1 MVAPLVAAY
10 SSDSDDD
17 AGEVLSGVSA
27 ATQAQKERSSL
38 SVAEANRGSGL
49 ELPPPSAGSKPVK
62 QIHIESIEAE
72 PVPSTTQPGENDQES
87 RKESQHGLFGMLPAP
102 RSNKSTTTKQTG
114 QRHESENR
122 VEDDTRLTI
131 VNEADDQKPRGND
144 DFRRMLG
151 LAPKAKSASKP
162 KPPVVIAS
170 ESVIT
175 PRNDIPTEFDGNATH
190 PRFQLHTEKGFDSD
204 SREHRS
210 LCVSAAPDVQD
221 KPTSESPGATLRPD
235 ESSTEDWSGW
245 RQDPDGS
252 WYPVT
257 PEAHAAYAA
266 WAAQAEAE
274 AQAAAMYA
282 SKSDKQQD
290 LGRMAT
296 FDANAELHNSR
307 PMQPTEPVSKKPKIE
322 WNISEKLQSD
332 RLTNMRARNRGQ
344 LSSLLVQAA
353 ETRETLEDR
362 WAKGKTKRREA
373 SKRYGF

>member
-1 MVAPLVAAY
+1 MVAPLVTAY
-10 SSDSDDD
+10 SSDSEDD
-17 AGEVLSGVSA
+17 AAEVASGRVA
-27 ATQAQKERSSL
+27 ATQVQEKTSSRS
-38 SVAEANRGSGL
+38 VVEGIRGSGL
-49 ELPPPSAGSKPVK
+49 KLPPPSAQSRQVR
-62 QIHIESIEAE
+62 QIHIESMDAE
-72 PVPSTTQPGENDQES
+72 PAPSTSPLGGSVETLKNGTQHS
-87 RKESQHGLFGMLPAP
+87 LFGMLPAP
-102 RSNKSTTTKQTG
+102 RSNRSTSTKQTE

-131 VNEADDQKPRGND
+131 VSDAADQKPRDND

-151 LAPKAKSASKP
+151 LAPKPKSTSQS

-175 PRNDIPTEFDGNATH
+175 PHNDIPTDSDANATK
-190 PRFQLHTEKGFDSD
+190 PRIQSRMEKKSESD

-210 LCVSAAPDVQD
+210 FHVSAAPDVKD
-221 KPTSESPGATLRPD
+221 KPTSQTQGKTSRSD
-235 ESSTEDWSGW
+235 QSSTEDWSGW

-274 AQAAAMYA
+274 AQAAATYA

-290 LGRMAT
+290 VGRMAT
-296 FDANAELHNSR
+296 FDANAELSNSR
-307 PMQPTEPVSKKPKIE
+307 PIQPTEPASKKPKVE
-322 WNISEKLQSD
+322 WNISEKLQSE

-353 ETRETLEDR
+353 DTREILEER